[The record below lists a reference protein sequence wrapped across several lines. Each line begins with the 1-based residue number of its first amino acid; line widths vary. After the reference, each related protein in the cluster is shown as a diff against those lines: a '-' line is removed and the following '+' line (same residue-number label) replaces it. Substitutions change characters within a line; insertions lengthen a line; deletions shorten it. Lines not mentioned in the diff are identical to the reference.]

1 MVSVFHC
8 VTCTP
13 WVKQMQPWL
22 TWRGFL
28 FGNLT
33 HRRNNPYEKMSDIL
47 QVADGHMVISATVSS
62 SVRTWHSQE
71 ARIET
76 ILFQSQLACREM
88 KNAEISL
95 GFAGTKPSTLLCG
108 RPEAASFRA
117 GVSANFLYFNP
128 CKKEVSCAWNYTMQ
142 TSESKEKNGL
152 QKVRFLLQKAS
163 CKFGSHCGTTQGTGQ
178 SVGFWCPKMQ
188 RVRIGHWWWCFTGGW
203 YQSWLKTDD
212 VGARNFFWAT
222 HFGESSTTQ
231 IYIIWRLHT
240 LWIFAFT
247 NWDLNFE

>member
-1 MVSVFHC
+1 
-8 VTCTP
+8 
-13 WVKQMQPWL
+13 MQPWL

-33 HRRNNPYEKMSDIL
+33 HRSTAHMKKKSDIL

-76 ILFQSQLACREM
+76 ILFQSQLAGKWKMLRFLWICRDEAVGAFM
-88 KNAEISL
+88 WQARSCCSTGLGIWQGLVLKMFLQISCTSIPAKRKWVVL
-95 GFAGTKPSTLLCG
+95 GIT
-108 RPEAASFRA
+108 
-117 GVSANFLYFNP
+117 P
-128 CKKEVSCAWNYTMQ
+128 CK
-142 TSESKEKNGL
+142 L
-152 QKVRFLLQKAS
+152 RKAKKKMV
-163 CKFGSHCGTTQGTGQ
+163 CKRYVFSSRKLHAIFGSHCGTTQGTGQ

-203 YQSWLKTDD
+203 YQSYVKTDD
-212 VGARNFFWAT
+212 VGARNFLWAT

-231 IYIIWRLHT
+231 IYTIWRLHT